1 MDRKTLTKAQIE
13 DVSNTQVSEELWSEK
28 EELVQLTLLIG
39 LYTSVSMVVALARPE
54 HDAYGG

>member
-1 MDRKTLTKAQIE
+1 VDGLVAHI
-13 DVSNTQVSEELWSEK
+13 DVVQSVFDEARRHFAE
-28 EELVQLTLLIG
+28 EELVELTLLIG